1 MTRRD
6 LLQKSAAVLG
16 VFGTTGLSAF
26 GSNAFG
32 SPSSA
37 ESSTLE
43 VSALKAWKQKLLRAF
58 EQAQKG
64 EDGVRAWEASIA
76 NSVKSASIKE
86 IELWMECQFLHD
98 LPFAEFKATR
108 GIRLSPMAIESRFE
122 ANLLKPRLM
131 VVPKGMS
138 NVPHAHNQMVSA
150 HIVLKG
156 QAQLSA
162 FSRDYQYEIADKS
175 LGLRLVESKIVR
187 PGDIVCMTPYS
198 ANVHWFAA
206 KQDFVTLCLPLGDLV
221 APAPSRPT
229 VELSDHFLIYVDPTE
244 ALRTDRRVNAPIIT
258 EKASNELFLNRSLK
272 YFA

>member
-16 VFGTTGLSAF
+16 AAGTSGLFGFGSTGLSAM
-26 GSNAFG
+26 AK
-32 SPSSA
+32 A
-37 ESSTLE
+37 ESSALE
-43 VSALKAWKQKLLRAF
+43 VSALKDWKEKLLRAF

-76 NSVKSASIKE
+76 NSVKSASNKE

-108 GIRLSPMAIESRFE
+108 GIRLSPMAIETRFE
-122 ANLLKPRLM
+122 ANILKPRLM

-156 QAQLSA
+156 EAQLSA
-162 FSRDYQYEIADKS
+162 FSRDYQFEIADKS
-175 LGLRLVESKIVR
+175 LGLRLVETKVVR
-187 PGDIVCMTPYS
+187 PGDVVCMTPYS

-221 APAPSRPT
+221 APAPSKPT
-229 VELSDHFLIYVDPTE
+229 VEFSDHLLIYVDPTE
-244 ALRTDRRVNAPIIT
+244 ALRTDRRVNAPIIS